1 VTEDEAR
8 DWIAAQFGSVGLA
21 RMEQFV
27 GLVVAESEHQN
38 LVARSTLPEI
48 WSRHVVDSA
57 QLVPLASGADGT
69 WLDIGSGA
77 GFPGLVI
84 AALTDRAVILA
95 EPRKRRVAFL
105 EEAAE
110 ALGVA
115 DRVTVFAGKVE
126 ALEAT
131 PAAVVSARAVAPLG
145 DLFAGAAQCASAET
159 LWLLPKGQSA
169 RDEVAIAK
177 RAWHGTFH
185 VEHSLTNKESLI
197 VVARGVARRCKS

>member
-1 VTEDEAR
+1 MTEDEAR
-8 DWIAAQFGSVGLA
+8 DWIAVRFGADGMA
-21 RMEQFV
+21 RMERFV
-27 GLVVAESEHQN
+27 DLVVAESEQQN
-38 LVARSTLPEI
+38 LIARSTIAEI

-57 QLVPLASGADGT
+57 QLIPMADSAGGA

-77 GFPGLVI
+77 GFPGLVV
-84 AALTDRAVILA
+84 AALTERTVTLA

-105 EEAAE
+105 EAAAD
-110 ALGVA
+110 ALGVSE
-115 DRVTVFAGKVE
+115 RVTVFAGKVE
-126 ALEAT
+126 ALDV
-131 PAAVVSARAVAPLG
+131 AAVAVISARAVAPL
-145 DLFAGAAQCASAET
+145 DLLFAGAANLASKDA

-177 RAWHGTFH
+177 RAWHGAFH